1 MKIINFEIK
10 KVILLRQK
18 STIFAK
24 KSSNINTLMIKVIV
38 MLETVFIILITTEVL
53 NMAYII

>member
-18 STIFAK
+18 SK
-24 KSSNINTLMIKVIV
+24 KSSNINTLMIKVTV
-38 MLETVFIILITTEVL
+38 MLETTFIILITTDVL
-53 NMAYII
+53 NMPYTI

>member
-24 KSSNINTLMIKVIV
+24 KSSNINTLMIKVTV
-38 MLETVFIILITTEVL
+38 MLETTFIILITTDVL
-53 NMAYII
+53 NMPYTI

>member
-10 KVILLRQK
+10 KMILLRQK

-24 KSSNINTLMIKVIV
+24 KSSNINTLMIKVTV
-38 MLETVFIILITTEVL
+38 MLETTFIILITTDVL
-53 NMAYII
+53 NMPYTI

>member
-38 MLETVFIILITTEVL
+38 MLETIFIILITTEVL